1 MRALTKIMLM
11 AAFAVLAVGCSGDD
25 MQCVGCDDGT
35 ISSSAAANNS
45 SPSGNPNNNSSSSG
59 GDNDG
64 KQNSSSSGS
73 NSSNG
78 GTNDYYRYYDPYATT
93 AMRCQGGFV
102 ESKCGDGWY
111 NSQTH
116 ICVSNQVMTTIE
128 YLISL
133 GYERCGSSWYSP
145 ANTYQQC
152 LSGNVVLTKCG
163 DDWYDSQTQ
172 ICVSNQVMTTT
183 EYYISLG
190 YERCGSSWYS
200 PTSTTQRCQDVVIE
214 NKCGDGWYNSTT
226 QVCHS
231 ETIDGTTSQT
241 VINKEKCGTSNFVI
255 ENKCFVS
262 GSIFN
267 PETQRCGSGGVVETK
282 CGANYYIPEEQ
293 THFCSGGI
301 VYSKCDYNIYTPST
315 QYCKDGTVENY
326 NASLTFRDFRD
337 GKTYKATIIG
347 TGEAAKIWMA
357 ENLNYDVPGNN
368 TDVCYNND
376 PANCA
381 TFGRLYD
388 WATAMTVCP
397 TGWHLPSDAEWTALT
412 NFVGTNSGTK
422 LKAAGGWSE
431 NNGSD
436 NYGFSALP
444 GGYKYSSSFSNV
456 GIRGSWWSDTEYDAN
471 QARYRYM
478 SNSADVTRDYYSK
491 TNYSYSV
498 RCVKD

>member
-1 MRALTKIMLM
+1 M

-35 ISSSAAANNS
+35 TSSGTGADNS
-45 SPSGNPNNNSSSSG
+45 SPSGNPNGGSSSSSG
-59 GDNDG
+59 NEIG
-64 KQNSSSSGS
+64 SSSPSG
-73 NSSNG
+73 G
-78 GTNDYYRYYDPYATT
+78 VINDYYRYYDPYAAT

-102 ESKCGDGWY
+102 ESKCGNMWY
-111 NSQTH
+111 SSQTH
-116 ICVSNQVMTTIE
+116 ICISNQIMTTIE

-190 YERCGSSWYS
+190 YERCGSSWYN
-200 PTSTTQRCQDVVIE
+200 PTSTTQRCQGEVIE
-214 NKCGDGWYNSTT
+214 NKCGDEWYNSAT

-231 ETIDGTTSQT
+231 ETIDGAVSQT
-241 VINKEKCGTSNFVI
+241 VIYKERCSASNFVI
-255 ENKCFVS
+255 ENRCFVS
-262 GSIFN
+262 EHIFN

-282 CGANYYIPEEQ
+282 CGANYYYIPEEQ
-293 THFCSGGI
+293 IHFCSGDI
-301 VYSKCDYNIYTPST
+301 VYSKCDGNIYTPSI
-315 QYCKDGTVENY
+315 QYCKNGNVENY
-326 NASLTFRDFRD
+326 DASLTFNDFRD

-347 TGEAAKIWMA
+347 TGETAQIWMA

-397 TGWHLPSDAEWTALT
+397 TGWHLPNVSEWDALATA
-412 NFVGTNSGTK
+412 VGGSSNAGTK
-422 LKAAGGWSE
+422 LKAAGGWGQS
-431 NNGSD
+431 NGTD
-436 NYGFSALP
+436 DYGFSALP
-444 GGYKYSSSFSNV
+444 GGYKSGSSFYNV
-456 GIRGSWWSDTEYDAN
+456 GSRGNWWSATEYDTN
-471 QARYRYM
+471 QARYRYI
-478 SNSADVTRDYYSK
+478 NSTSITSDYYSK

-498 RCVKD
+498 RCVKDN